1 MQTPPHL
8 SEISHPACP
17 QLLPSHRPFTL
28 CSRLVLSELRPPV
41 RETEPTTSSGSP
53 SPGLGGGSG
62 EGWFPGRASRSPSFP
77 VTDRA
82 LVAPL
87 EQGDSGPAAEQLCIN
102 WLRSRVARC
111 PGTRLKLIL
120 VKERKFRGL
129 LGWDTPEHADHAD
142 VSQGW
147 IELHKD

>member
-53 SPGLGGGSG
+53 SPGLGGGG
-62 EGWFPGRASRSPSFP
+62 AARAGFQAEPPVHHPSLLLIEP
-77 VTDRA
+77 WW
-82 LVAPL
+82 PL
-87 EQGDSGPAAEQLCIN
+87 
-102 WLRSRVARC
+102 
-111 PGTRLKLIL
+111 
-120 VKERKFRGL
+120 
-129 LGWDTPEHADHAD
+129 
-142 VSQGW
+142 
-147 IELHKD
+147 